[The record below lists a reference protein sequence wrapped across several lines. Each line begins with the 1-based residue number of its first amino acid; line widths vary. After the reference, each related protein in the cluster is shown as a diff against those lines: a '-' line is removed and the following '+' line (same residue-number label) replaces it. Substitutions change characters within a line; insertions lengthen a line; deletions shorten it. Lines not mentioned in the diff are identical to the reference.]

1 MTIGSSRTKHIGL
14 RGCLSVSSTLSFGRA
29 WRETFEHFGYAFVQ
43 ILFIFLSFI
52 REHIFSAG
60 TPYELLC
67 TCIVH
72 IDYKRS
78 FLVILLR
85 GGGFTETAK
94 TSPAPSAA
102 QAVIER
108 LKCFFGLCGF
118 DCHDGHIGAIVYLV
132 ARDRL
137 SGINPQYWYFWIG
150 MMLIGVV
157 LLLPNGILGGLAKA
171 TAKLV
176 PSTTPAS

>member
-1 MTIGSSRTKHIGL
+1 MTTKHIGL
-14 RGCLSVSSTLSFGRA
+14 RGCPSVSSTLPFGRA

-60 TPYELLC
+60 TPYELFC

-85 GGGFTETAK
+85 GGGFTETAE

-102 QAVIER
+102 LAVIER
-108 LKCFFGLCGF
+108 LECFFGLCGF
-118 DCHDGHIGAIVYLV
+118 DRHDGHIGTIVYLV
-132 ARDRL
+132 
-137 SGINPQYWYFWIG
+137 Q
-150 MMLIGVV
+150 
-157 LLLPNGILGGLAKA
+157 
-171 TAKLV
+171 
-176 PSTTPAS
+176 PASCAFTASLIRSSQRELEALTSCHE